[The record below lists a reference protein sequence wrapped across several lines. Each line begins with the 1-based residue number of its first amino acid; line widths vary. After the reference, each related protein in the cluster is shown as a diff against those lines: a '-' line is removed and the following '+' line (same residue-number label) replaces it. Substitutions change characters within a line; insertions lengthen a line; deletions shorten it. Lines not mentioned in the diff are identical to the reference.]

1 MILADKII
9 QLRKKNGW
17 SQEELAEQMNV
28 SRQAVCKWEGAQSIP
43 DINKLIQL
51 SKLFNVSIDYLL
63 KDEME
68 EVEYNMSSSD
78 DESTIDEQS
87 EKRFVSM
94 QEANA
99 FLKVKE
105 ETSGKIALGVALC
118 ILSMIPLF
126 LLSGAA
132 ENYLIPITENM
143 AGGLGLV
150 MMLLIVAPAV
160 AIFIQCGMKTSTY
173 EYLEKEH
180 IETQYGVTGMVRE
193 RRENY
198 RDTYMKH
205 LILGVMICIVSAV
218 PLFSIEIF
226 NGNEFYEIVALSA
239 MFGLVAIGVAFIV
252 KANIPWESMKKLLQ
266 EGDYSIA
273 EKERRRKKKSIAGPI
288 SGIYWMLATAFF
300 LILTFAQP
308 KFFLY
313 VGGIFWAVAGI
324 IFVAVLIGCKLYED
338 REKK

>member
-68 EVEYNMSSSD
+68 EVEYSMSSSD
-78 DESTIDEQS
+78 DETMTDEQI
-87 EKRFVSM
+87 EKRFVSI

-105 ETSGKIALGVALC
+105 ETSGKIAIGVALC
-118 ILSMIPLF
+118 ILSLIPLF
-126 LLSGAA
+126 LLASAA
-132 ENYLIPITENM
+132 ENYLLPISENM

-150 MMLLIVAPAV
+150 VMLVIVSIAV
-160 AIFIQCGMKTSTY
+160 AIFIQCGMKTSPY
-173 EYLEKEH
+173 EYLEKEN

-193 RRENY
+193 RREHY
-198 RDTYMKH
+198 RDRYMKN
-205 LILGVMICIVSAV
+205 LILGVIICILSAV
-218 PLFSIEIF
+218 PLFSMEF
-226 NGNEFYEIVALSA
+226 FDRNEFFEIVALCG
-239 MFGLVAIGVAFIV
+239 MFIMVAVGVAFLV

-273 EKERRRKKKSIAGPI
+273 EKERRRNKRSIVGPI
-288 SGIYWMLATAFF
+288 SGIYWMLATAMF
-300 LILTFAQP
+300 LILSFVQP
-308 KFFLY
+308 KFFIY
-313 VGGIFWAVAGI
+313 IGGMFWAVAGI
-324 IFVAVLIGCKLYED
+324 LYVVVLIGCKLYED

>member
-63 KDEME
+63 KDELE
-68 EVEYNMSSSD
+68 EVEYNMSSSA
-78 DESTIDEQS
+78 DEQVIDEQC

-105 ETSGKIALGVALC
+105 ETSGKIAFGISLC
-118 ILSMIPLF
+118 IFSMIPLF
-126 LLSGAA
+126 LLVSAA
-132 ENYLIPITENM
+132 ENYLLPISEGM

-150 MMLLIVAPAV
+150 IMFVIVASAV
-160 AIFIQCGMKTSTY
+160 AIFIQCGMKTSSY
-173 EYLEKEH
+173 VYLEKEH
-180 IETQYGVTGMVRE
+180 IETQYGVTGMVKE
-193 RRENY
+193 RRDNY
-198 RDTYMKH
+198 RDTYMKN
-205 LILGVMICIVSAV
+205 LIFGVIICILSAV
-218 PLFSIEIF
+218 PLFIIEIF
-226 NGNEFYEIVALSA
+226 DGNEFYEIVALCV
-239 MFGLVAIGVAFIV
+239 MFVLVAIGVAFIV

-266 EGDYSIA
+266 EGDYSVA
-273 EKERRRKKKSIAGPI
+273 EKERKRKKKSIVGPI
-288 SGIYWMLATAFF
+288 SGIYWMLIAAFF
-300 LILTFAQP
+300 LILMFTQP
-308 KFFLY
+308 KFFIY
-313 VGGIFWAVAGI
+313 VGDGFWAVAGI
-324 IFVAVLIGCKLYED
+324 LYVAVLIVCKLYED

>member
-1 MILADKII
+1 MIFADKII

>member
-68 EVEYNMSSSD
+68 EVEYNISSSD
-78 DESTIDEQS
+78 DEATIEEQS
-87 EKRFVSM
+87 EKRFVSI

-105 ETSGKIALGVALC
+105 ETSGKIALGVAMC

-132 ENYLIPITENM
+132 ENYLLPITENT

-150 MMLLIVAPAV
+150 TMLIIIVSAV
-160 AIFIQCGMKTSTY
+160 ALFIQCGMKTSPF
-173 EYLEKEH
+173 EYLEKES

-193 RRENY
+193 KRE
-198 RDTYMKH
+198 
-205 LILGVMICIVSAV
+205 
-218 PLFSIEIF
+218 
-226 NGNEFYEIVALSA
+226 LS
-239 MFGLVAIGVAFIV
+239 
-252 KANIPWESMKKLLQ
+252 
-266 EGDYSIA
+266 
-273 EKERRRKKKSIAGPI
+273 
-288 SGIYWMLATAFF
+288 
-300 LILTFAQP
+300 
-308 KFFLY
+308 
-313 VGGIFWAVAGI
+313 
-324 IFVAVLIGCKLYED
+324 
-338 REKK
+338 

>member
-68 EVEYNMSSSD
+68 EVEYNMSSPD

-87 EKRFVSM
+87 EKHFVSM

-105 ETSGKIALGVALC
+105 ETSGKIAFGVALC
-118 ILSMIPLF
+118 ILSMVPLF

-132 ENYLIPITENM
+132 ESCLLPITENM

-150 MMLLIVAPAV
+150 IMLVIIAPAV
-160 AIFIQCGMKTSTY
+160 AIFIQCGMKTSSY
-173 EYLEKEH
+173 EYLEKEN

-226 NGNEFYEIVALSA
+226 NGNEFYEIVALSV
-239 MFGLVAIGVAFIV
+239 MFALVASGVAFIV

-266 EGDYSIA
+266 EGDYSVA
-273 EKERRRKKKSIAGPI
+273 EKERKRKKQSIVGPI
-288 SGIYWMLATAFF
+288 SGIYWILAIAMF
-300 LILTFAQP
+300 LILTFAKP
-308 KFFLY
+308 EFFIY
-313 VGGIFWAVAGI
+313 IGGMFWAVAGI
-324 IFVAVLIGCKLYED
+324 LYVAVLIGCKLYED

>member
-43 DINKLIQL
+43 DINKLLQL
-51 SKLFNVSIDYLL
+51 SKLFNVSLDYLL

-68 EVEYNMSSSD
+68 ELEYNISSS
-78 DESTIDEQS
+78 EGEPTTGAQR
-87 EKRFVSM
+87 EKHFVSM
-94 QEANA
+94 EEANT

-105 ETSGKIALGVALC
+105 ETSGKIAFGVALC
-118 ILSMIPLF
+118 ILSLIPLF
-126 LLSGAA
+126 LLASAA
-132 ENYLIPITENM
+132 ENYLLPISEDM

-150 MMLLIVAPAV
+150 VMLVIVSIAV
-160 AIFIQCGMKTSTY
+160 TIFIQCGMKTSSY
-173 EYLEKEH
+173 EYLEKED

-198 RDTYMKH
+198 RDTYMKN
-205 LILGVMICIVSAV
+205 LILGEIICILSAV
-218 PLFSIEIF
+218 PLFSMEIF
-226 NGNEFYEIVALSA
+226 DSNEFQKIIALCVMFA
-239 MFGLVAIGVAFIV
+239 MVAIGVAFIV
-252 KANIPWESMKKLLQ
+252 KANIPWESMKKLLH
-266 EGDYSIA
+266 EGDYSVA
-273 EKERRRKKKSIAGPI
+273 EKERRRNKKSIVGPI
-288 SGIYWMLATAFF
+288 SGIYWLFVTAMF

-313 VGGIFWAVAGI
+313 GGGIFWAVAGI
-324 IFVAVLIGCKLYED
+324 LHGIGLIGCKLYED
-338 REKK
+338 SEEN

>member
-68 EVEYNMSSSD
+68 EVEYNISSSD
-78 DESTIDEQS
+78 DEATIEEQS
-87 EKRFVSM
+87 EKRFVSI

-105 ETSGKIALGVALC
+105 ETSGKIALGVAMC

-132 ENYLIPITENM
+132 ENYLLPITENT

-150 MMLLIVAPAV
+150 TMLIIIASAV
-160 AIFIQCGMKTSTY
+160 ALFIQCGMKTSPF
-173 EYLEKEH
+173 EYLEKES

-198 RDTYMKH
+198 RDTYMKN
-205 LILGVMICIVSAV
+205 LVLGVIICILSAI
-218 PLFSIEIF
+218 PLFSTEIF

-239 MFGLVAIGVAFIV
+239 MFVLVAIGVAFIV

-266 EGDYSIA
+266 EGDYSVA
-273 EKERRRKKKSIAGPI
+273 EKERKRKKKSIVGPI
-288 SGIYWMLATAFF
+288 SGIYWMLATAMF
-300 LILTFAQP
+300 LVLTFVQP

-313 VGGIFWAVAGI
+313 VGGMFWAVAGI
-324 IFVAVLIGCKLYED
+324 LYVVVLIGCKLYED

>member
-17 SQEELAEQMNV
+17 SQEELAEQMDV

-51 SKLFNVSIDYLL
+51 SRLFNVSIDYLL

-68 EVEYNMSSSD
+68 EVEYNMASS
-78 DESTIDEQS
+78 EEEPITDEQN

-94 QEANA
+94 EEANA

-105 ETSGKIALGVALC
+105 ETSGKIAFGVSLC

-132 ENYLIPITENM
+132 ESYLLPITENM
-143 AGGLGLV
+143 AGGIGLV
-150 MMLLIVAPAV
+150 MMLVIVAPAV
-160 AIFIQCGMKTSTY
+160 AIFIQCGMKTSPY
-173 EYLEKEH
+173 EYLENEH

-198 RDTYMKH
+198 RDTYMKN
-205 LILGVMICIVSAV
+205 LILGVLICILSAI
-218 PLFSIEIF
+218 PLFSTEIF
-226 NGNEFYEIVALSA
+226 NGNEFYEIVALSV
-239 MFGLVAIGVAFIV
+239 MFVLVAIGVAFIV

-266 EGDYSIA
+266 EGDYSVA
-273 EKERRRKKKSIAGPI
+273 EKERKRKKKSIVGPI
-288 SGIYWMLATAFF
+288 SGIYWMLATAMF
-300 LILTFAQP
+300 LILTFVQP
-308 KFFLY
+308 EFFIY
-313 VGGIFWAVAGI
+313 IGGMFWAVAGI
-324 IFVAVLIGCKLYED
+324 LYVAVLIGCKLYED

>member
-63 KDEME
+63 KDEIE
-68 EVEYNMSSSD
+68 QIEYSMFSAN
-78 DESTIDEQS
+78 DEPMIEEQS
-87 EKRFVSM
+87 EKHFVSVE
-94 QEANA
+94 EANA

-105 ETSGKIALGVALC
+105 ETSGKVAFGVALC

-126 LLSGAA
+126 LLASAA
-132 ENYLIPITENM
+132 ENYLLPISEDM
-143 AGGLGLV
+143 AGGFGLV

-160 AIFIQCGMKTSTY
+160 AIFIQCGMKTSPY
-173 EYLEKEH
+173 EYLEKED

-193 RRENY
+193 RREHY
-198 RDTYMKH
+198 RDTYMKN
-205 LILGVMICIVSAV
+205 LILGVIICILSAI
-218 PLFSIEIF
+218 PLFSMEIF
-226 NGNEFYEIVALSA
+226 EGNEFQEIIALCG
-239 MFGLVAIGVAFIV
+239 MFVMVAIGVAFIV

-273 EKERRRKKKSIAGPI
+273 EKERRRNKKVIVGPI
-288 SGIYWMLATAFF
+288 SGIYWMLATAMF
-300 LILTFAQP
+300 LILTFVQP
-308 KFFLY
+308 KFFIY
-313 VGGIFWAVAGI
+313 IGGMFWAVAGI
-324 IFVAVLIGCKLYED
+324 LYVAVLIGCKLYED

>member
-1 MILADKII
+1 
-9 QLRKKNGW
+9 
-17 SQEELAEQMNV
+17 MNV

-68 EVEYNMSSSD
+68 EVEYNMSSSN
-78 DESTIDEQS
+78 DEPTTDEQNA
-87 EKRFVSM
+87 KRFVSM
-94 QEANA
+94 EEANA

-105 ETSGKIALGVALC
+105 EVSGKIAFGVSLC
-118 ILSMIPLF
+118 VLSMIPLF
-126 LLSGAA
+126 LLASAA
-132 ENYLIPITENM
+132 ENYLIPISEDM
-143 AGGLGLV
+143 AGGIGLV
-150 MMLLIVAPAV
+150 MMLMIVAPAV
-160 AIFIQCGMKTSTY
+160 AIFIQCGMKTSSY
-173 EYLEKEH
+173 EYLEKEY

-193 RRENY
+193 RRDNY

-205 LILGVMICIVSAV
+205 LIFGVMICIVSAV

-226 NGNEFYEIVALSA
+226 NGNEFYEIVALSV

-266 EGDYSIA
+266 EGDYSVA
-273 EKERRRKKKSIAGPI
+273 EKERKRKRKSIAGPI

-324 IFVAVLIGCKLYED
+324 LFVAVLIACKLYED

>member
-68 EVEYNMSSSD
+68 EVDYNISSSD
-78 DESTIDEQS
+78 DEATIEEQS
-87 EKRFVSM
+87 EKRFVSI

-105 ETSGKIALGVALC
+105 ETSGKIALGVAMC

-132 ENYLIPITENM
+132 ENYLLPITENT

-150 MMLLIVAPAV
+150 IMLIIIAPAV
-160 AIFIQCGMKTSTY
+160 ALFIQCGMKTSPF
-173 EYLEKEH
+173 EYLEKES

-198 RDTYMKH
+198 RDTYMKN
-205 LILGVMICIVSAV
+205 LVLGVIICILSAI
-218 PLFSIEIF
+218 PLFSTEIF

-239 MFGLVAIGVAFIV
+239 MFVLVAIGVAFIV

-266 EGDYSIA
+266 EGDYSVA
-273 EKERRRKKKSIAGPI
+273 EKERKRKKKSIAGPV
-288 SGIYWMLATAFF
+288 SGIYWVLATAMF
-300 LILTFAQP
+300 LVLTFVQP

-313 VGGIFWAVAGI
+313 VGGMFWAVAGI
-324 IFVAVLIGCKLYED
+324 LYVAVLIGCKLYED